1 MERLTAR
8 DEYGSAYYPHCFR
21 EPCNGTAEPDDC
33 ATCDFNY
40 QVCDRLAELEDR
52 EERERWISVREK
64 VPEDQE
70 EVLVCTRS
78 KNGCR
83 NIDKGYWSIDHFIH
97 RGTAEV
103 THWKP
108 LPKLPGDAK

>member
-1 MERLTAR
+1 MRKKECRNCVHFDLC
-8 DEYGSAYYPHCFR
+8 E
-21 EPCNGTAEPDDC
+21 
-33 ATCDFNY
+33 
-40 QVCDRLAELEDR
+40 QLAELSNGEPVDISEGYCTCFEEPDR
-52 EERERWISVREK
+52 YRWISVREN

-103 THWKP
+103 THWRP
-108 LPKLPGDAK
+108 LPKFPEDAK